1 MADRKEPIDA
11 PTKKEFDTLRS
22 YCAQLE
28 KKMRKMDSQIK
39 QTNERL
45 RHAQAAISVAQR
57 QIAGL
62 TNSISSY

>member
-1 MADRKEPIDA
+1 MADKKESIDA

-45 RHAQAAISVAQR
+45 RLAQAAISTAQK
-57 QIAGL
+57 QIASL
-62 TNSISSY
+62 TNSTSRY